1 MSNKNVTYKVVT
13 HLAEVWILFA
23 LAMTLTSCSTTR
35 QIKKC
40 EKCLSLIDTTSKTIY
55 KDSVTIK
62 HDTVIKYI
70 TVEADTTIQVLV
82 IECDSNGKATIKT
95 STKEKG
101 NRSDLNT
108 TLVDNV
114 LNIKA
119 TCDKVIDSLQTVIT
133 NTLRTISKEEINTVF
148 VPKLVEAKL
157 TWWQKIKLNYGGYA
171 IIAWIIL
178 ILFFVGRK
186 LLKQWLKMN
195 VPLTGIKW

>member
-1 MSNKNVTYKVVT
+1 MNKWIFAI
-13 HLAEVWILFA
+13 LAIA
-23 LAMTLTSCSTTR
+23 LTSCSTTR

-101 NRSDLNT
+101 NRSDLST

-148 VPKLVEAKL
+148 VPKLVEANL
-157 TWWQKIKLNYGGYA
+157 NWWQKIKIRFGGWA
-171 IIAWIIL
+171 FLIIAIYIAYKGL
-178 ILFFVGRK
+178 KTYYKVNTPMGLLLMLRRK
-186 LLKQWLKMN
+186 LLR
-195 VPLTGIKW
+195 

>member
-1 MSNKNVTYKVVT
+1 MKQV
-13 HLAEVWILFA
+13 L
-23 LAMTLTSCSTTR
+23 TLLLISLVITSCSTTR

-101 NRSDLNT
+101 NRSDLST
-108 TLVDNV
+108 TLADNV

-148 VPKLVEAKL
+148 VPKLVEANL
-157 TWWQKIKLNYGGYA
+157 NWWQKIKIRFGGWA
-171 IIAWIIL
+171 FLIIAIHITYKGL
-178 ILFFVGRK
+178 KTYYKVNTPMGLLLTIRRK
-186 LLKQWLKMN
+186 LLR
-195 VPLTGIKW
+195 

>member
-1 MSNKNVTYKVVT
+1 MKYLLILSV
-13 HLAEVWILFA
+13 LFA
-23 LAMTLTSCSTTR
+23 SCSTTR

-101 NRSDLNT
+101 NRSDLST

-157 TWWQKIKLNYGGYA
+157 TWWQKIKIRFGGWA
-171 IIAWIIL
+171 FLIIAIYITYKGL
-178 ILFFVGRK
+178 KSYYKVNTPMGLLLTIRRK
-186 LLKQWLKMN
+186 LLH
-195 VPLTGIKW
+195 